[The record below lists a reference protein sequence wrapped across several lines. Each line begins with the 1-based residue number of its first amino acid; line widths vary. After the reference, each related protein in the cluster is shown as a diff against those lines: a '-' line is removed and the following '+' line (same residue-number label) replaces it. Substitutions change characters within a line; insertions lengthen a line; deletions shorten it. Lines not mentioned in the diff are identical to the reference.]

1 MKAATK
7 GMSSAD
13 KRQQKAQRKHKQK
26 LEHKLRKHNELL
38 SDDETNAG
46 GKLSKPQP
54 EQEH

>member
-1 MKAATK
+1 MKAAK
-7 GMSSAD
+7 GMSSAE

-38 SDDETNAG
+38 SDDETNPG